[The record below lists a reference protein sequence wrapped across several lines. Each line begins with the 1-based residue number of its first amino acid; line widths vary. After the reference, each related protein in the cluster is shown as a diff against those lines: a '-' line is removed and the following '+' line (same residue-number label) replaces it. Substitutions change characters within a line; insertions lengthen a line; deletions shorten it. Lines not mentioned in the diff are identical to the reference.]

1 MTQKTTKQTET
12 GGQMTQQSFLKKF
25 LDGTT
30 VSQSASYFVPQMG
43 QNLIRIVVKGE
54 PIAAMREHFIK
65 WSAACFGQRCPICYI
80 ASKYNLSD
88 WAAREMRIVY
98 VADLTNPQPLIK
110 LFSFGPM
117 IANKLNLLARNY
129 DILDPKTGIVLL
141 LQRSGQGRNT
151 KYEIL
156 PKEPLDLTSLPDYNV
171 EYEALIPL
179 EEIPQRRVEETKSS
193 LIRNFEAYLP
203 PDIFNAVITDLKER
217 GYLQMLDIDESTI
230 GLTPPPSTQQSFIS
244 TPPPIDQPSIDDVQT
259 IQEILKKLKK

>member
-1 MTQKTTKQTET
+1 MSQQKQTT
-12 GGQMTQQSFLKKF
+12 PSSNYLKEF

-43 QNLIRIVVKGE
+43 QNLIRIVVKGT
-54 PIAAMREHFIK
+54 PITQMREHFIK

-80 ASKYNLSD
+80 ASKYNLQD
-88 WAAREMRIVY
+88 WTAREMRMVY

-117 IANKLNLLARNY
+117 IASKLNLLARNY
-129 DILDPKTGIVLL
+129 DILDPKHGIVLL
-141 LQRSGQGRNT
+141 LQRTGQGRNT

-156 PKEPLDLTSLPDYNV
+156 PKEPLDLTALPDYNI

-179 EEIPQRRVEETKSS
+179 GEIPQKRIEETKSS

-203 PDIFNAVITDLKER
+203 PDIFNAVVTDLKER
-217 GYLQMLDIDESTI
+217 GYLQMLDIDESFVDFGSTQVSSQI
-230 GLTPPPSTQQSFIS
+230 TEPPP
-244 TPPPIDQPSIDDVQT
+244 PPPLIGPHPTIEDIQNVQD
-259 IQEILKKLKK
+259 ILKRLKKQ